1 MTHTISNN
9 STLAIPGTFAVNTVG
24 TNSGSIFAIHPPG
37 ANTWVTGTGGSGV
50 YTIDSSITAHTPL
63 LKLDPSG
70 KIVNIEG
77 LLKITSSDYKLSL
90 DVGEYLV
97 ATADYLGLL
106 VRSKEYEEKWD
117 SLREIGEQHTA
128 AVESEVEF
136 GQNVSKLRR
145 LRKEYHIELARI
157 MECDDIVDILSR

>member
-77 LLKITSSDYKLSL
+77 LLKITSSDSKLSL

-97 ATADYLGLL
+97 MIADYLGLL
-106 VRSKEYEEKWD
+106 IRNKEYEEKWD

-128 AVESEVEF
+128 ALDAEAES
-136 GQNVSKLRR
+136 GQNIGELRR
-145 LRKEYHIELARI
+145 LRKAYNIELARI
-157 MECDDIVDILSR
+157 MECDDIVGILGR

>member
-9 STLAIPGTFAVNTVG
+9 STLTIPGTFAVNTVD

-37 ANTWVTGTGGSGV
+37 ANTWVNGTGGSGV
-50 YTIDSSITAHTPL
+50 TIDTSITAPSPL
-63 LKLDPSG
+63 LKLNPSR
-70 KIVNIEG
+70 KIVKVEG
-77 LLKITSSDYKLSL
+77 LLKITSSDSKLSL